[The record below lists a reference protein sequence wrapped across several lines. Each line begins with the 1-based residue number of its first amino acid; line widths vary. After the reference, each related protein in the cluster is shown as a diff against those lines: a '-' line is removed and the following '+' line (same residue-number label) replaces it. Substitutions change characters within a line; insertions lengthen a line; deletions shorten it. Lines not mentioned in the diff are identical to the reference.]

1 MNQVTEHD
9 DMLAGMHPLID
20 VCGKKKIWNLG
31 GLKGCRVS
39 IGLRLVEGLGVLGFV
54 GGTRCICRY
63 IQKAKEVPQTC
74 HVEEAE
80 NLFCRVES
88 PTTFR
93 AKAVPDHNIQACEV
107 FVVRF
112 QSVCSFGRKAEVA
125 AANRPFLQY
134 LLELARQLKQQPNF
148 LEVLTRNGKK

>member
-9 DMLAGMHPLID
+9 DMLAGMHPRID
-20 VCGKKKIWNLG
+20 VFAEEK
-31 GLKGCRVS
+31 RSV
-39 IGLRLVEGLGVLGFV
+39 GFR
-54 GGTRCICRY
+54 GAQRAPGFYRASAYRGFRGSRICWWD
-63 IQKAKEVPQTC
+63 KTC

-80 NLFCRVES
+80 YLFCRVES

-125 AANRPFLQY
+125 AANRPLLQY
-134 LLELARQLKQQPNF
+134 LLELARQPKQQPNF